1 MLLVVIY
8 FQFAIQNPDL
18 ESMEKIDKKIEIRHG
33 LTVVYTGNGKGKTTA
48 ALGTVIRAVGYG
60 LRVFMLQFVKGSW
73 HYGELDGAKLLA
85 PYFTIE
91 PMGKGFYKILDDKLP
106 EEEHRKAAMAAA
118 DRAIAILR
126 SRVYDMIILDEINVA
141 VMTGLLP
148 VEKVLEIIEA
158 KPENVHL
165 ILTGRGAP
173 PEVIDRADLVTEMKE
188 IKHPFQKGKLAQ
200 KGIDF

>member
-1 MLLVVIY
+1 
-8 FQFAIQNPDL
+8 
-18 ESMEKIDKKIEIRHG
+18 MEKIPKKIDIRHG
-33 LTVVYTGNGKGKTTA
+33 LTIVYTGDGKGKTTA

-73 HYGELDGAKLLA
+73 RYGELDGAKLLE

-91 PMGKGFYKILDDKLP
+91 PLGKGFYKILDDKFP
-106 EEEHRKAAMAAA
+106 EEVHRQAALVAA
-118 DRAIAILR
+118 DRAIALLR
-126 SRVYDMIILDEINVA
+126 SGEYDIVILDEINVA

-148 VEKVLEIIEA
+148 VQKVLEIMDA

-173 PEVIDRADLVTEMKE
+173 PEVIDRADLVTEMRE
-188 IKHPFQKGKLAQ
+188 IKHPYQKGKLAQ

>member
-1 MLLVVIY
+1 
-8 FQFAIQNPDL
+8 
-18 ESMEKIDKKIEIRHG
+18 MEKIVKKIEIRHG
-33 LTVVYTGNGKGKTTA
+33 LTMVYTGNGKGKTTA
-48 ALGTVIRAVGYG
+48 ALGTVIRAAGYG

-73 HYGELDGAKLLA
+73 HYGELDGAKLLT
-85 PYFTIE
+85 PYFVIE
-91 PMGKGFYKILDDKLP
+91 PMGKGFYKILDDKFP
-106 EEEHRKAAMAAA
+106 EEAHRQAALAAA

-126 SRVYDMIILDEINVA
+126 SREYDIVILDEINVA

-148 VEKVLEIIEA
+148 VENVLKIIEA

-173 PEVIDRADLVTEMKE
+173 PEVIERADLVTEMRE
-188 IKHPFQKGKLAQ
+188 IKHPYQNGKLAQ

>member
-1 MLLVVIY
+1 
-8 FQFAIQNPDL
+8 
-18 ESMEKIDKKIEIRHG
+18 MEKIAKKIEIKNG
-33 LTVVYTGNGKGKTTA
+33 LTVVYTGTGKGKTTA

-60 LRVFMLQFVKGSW
+60 LRVFMLQFIKGSW

-85 PYFTIE
+85 PYFVME
-91 PMGKGFYKILDDKLP
+91 PMGKGFYKIVDDKLP

-118 DRAIAILR
+118 DRALAILR
-126 SRVYDMIILDEINVA
+126 SREYDLVILDEINVA

-148 VEKVLEIIEA
+148 AQKVLEIIEA

-173 PEVIDRADLVTEMKE
+173 PEVIDRADLVTEMRE
-188 IKHPFQKGKLAQ
+188 IKHPYQNGRLAQ